1 MLNATMMYAVRFDMM
16 DEKSREAFGEFSALV
31 EKYGLPVDTIS
42 TTFDASD
49 KADKA
54 DKPSNKKAD
63 KAATPSKKKADKS
76 EKEYK
81 APEDHKLLISAG
93 YKKGLVTLSVS
104 DNEGGVYA
112 FLPSDIRQAFNK
124 WIKAAFPGIAYDAIN
139 HVWSVK
145 TAKEQWEKSVER
157 LNDRCQFA
165 DDGGLVFTVT
175 AAERQTVRDGWH
187 KVSKA
192 E

>member
-1 MLNATMMYAVRFDMM
+1 MKNLVYVASFNPMDAASVAKLPGFLAYCNENGIAVDVASSIGSDATA
-16 DEKSREAFGEFSALV
+16 
-31 EKYGLPVDTIS
+31 
-42 TTFDASD
+42 TT
-49 KADKA
+49 

-63 KAATPSKKKADKS
+63 KADKAESKKKADKA

-93 YKKGLVTLSVS
+93 YEKGLVTLSVS

-124 WIKAAFPGIAYDAIN
+124 WLKATFPGIAYDTDKHI
-139 HVWSVK
+139 WSVK
-145 TAKEQWEKSVER
+145 ATKKQWEASSKA
-157 LNDRCQFA
+157 LNDRCQFV

-187 KVSKA
+187 KSTGKA

>member
-16 DEKSREAFGEFSALV
+16 DEKSREAFGEFSKLV

-42 TTFDASD
+42 TNTTATV
-49 KADKA
+49 ATA
-54 DKPSNKKAD
+54 TVDKPSNKKAD
-63 KAATPSKKKADKS
+63 KAATPSKKKTDKS

-93 YKKGLVTLSVS
+93 YKKGVVTLSVS

-124 WIKAAFPGIAYDAIN
+124 WIKATFPGIAYDAIN
-139 HVWSVK
+139 HVWTVK
-145 TAKEQWEKSVER
+145 TTKEQWEKSVER
-157 LNDRCQFA
+157 LNDRCQFS

-175 AAERQTVRDGWH
+175 ADERQAIRDGWH
-187 KVSKA
+187 KASKA

>member
-1 MLNATMMYAVRFDMM
+1 MKNLLYVASFNPMDAASVAKLPAFLAFCNENGIAVDIVSSIGSDATAT
-16 DEKSREAFGEFSALV
+16 ATA
-31 EKYGLPVDTIS
+31 T
-42 TTFDASD
+42 
-49 KADKA
+49 
-54 DKPSNKKAD
+54 PSNKKAD
-63 KAATPSKKKADKS
+63 KAATPSKKKADKA

-93 YKKGLVTLSVS
+93 YEKGLVSLSVS

-124 WIKAAFPGIAYDAIN
+124 WLKATFPGIAYDTDKHI
-139 HVWSVK
+139 WSVK
-145 TAKEQWEKSVER
+145 ATKKQWEASSKA
-157 LNDRCQFA
+157 LNDRCQFV

-175 AAERQTVRDGWH
+175 AAERQAIRDGWH
-187 KVSKA
+187 KSTGKA